1 MHTDNEVTQMSIF
14 LDVMKEEL
22 ERNLYKQQAFQNELD
37 SLPKGYLSVCVI
49 GGSSY
54 IYRKRR
60 EGNKIVSEYIGVP
73 GDEASQKAEED
84 REQYL
89 KIKHALKNLKKEE
102 MRLRRAIS
110 DYEKL

>member
-1 MHTDNEVTQMSIF
+1 MSIF

-60 EGNKIVSEYIGVP
+60 EGSRIISEYIGIPNDDNVKQ
-73 GDEASQKAEED
+73 AIED
-84 REQYL
+84 RKQYL
-89 KIKHALKNLKKEE
+89 ELKHTCAHSGL
-102 MRLRRAIS
+102 MAMIS
-110 DYEKL
+110 L